1 MDVISVVIIP
11 SWNRLHPPILSCDNA
26 MCLNLGGSSIIASS
40 IVIVPH
46 RRTYF
51 TILSVK
57 SGSVPA
63 FSSHRS
69 SAVVPSW
76 NASTRPASGH
86 RRTCVAVSMWIVQQR
101 HLSHSPSQCGLDG
114 SHCGLN
120 ERIVGEAI
128 DCKSIVGETIIG
140 GTIDGE
146 LIISVSGVIV
156 GVAIV
161 REAIMGG
168 DGAVLAG

>member
-1 MDVISVVIIP
+1 
-11 SWNRLHPPILSCDNA
+11 
-26 MCLNLGGSSIIASS
+26 
-40 IVIVPH
+40 
-46 RRTYF
+46 
-51 TILSVK
+51 
-57 SGSVPA
+57 
-63 FSSHRS
+63 
-69 SAVVPSW
+69 
-76 NASTRPASGH
+76 
-86 RRTCVAVSMWIVQQR
+86 MWIVQQR

-156 GVAIV
+156 GVAII